1 MSARGFRG
9 SPHPLTGFNVTSTTP
24 RSVSTSTAAVV
35 LCGSTTERFT
45 ESWASTALPCT
56 CTELTVPTLTPA
68 SITSVPLEMPAALVK
83 RA

>member
-1 MSARGFRG
+1 M
-9 SPHPLTGFNVTSTTP
+9 
-24 RSVSTSTAAVV
+24 AAVV

-68 SITSVPLEMPAALVK
+68 SITSVPLEMPAALVN